1 MLAAIGRS
9 KGVKPIHPAS
19 HRIREGGA
27 VAREAAEAEED
38 PKLGEVQ
45 GAKLD
50 PIGVVKRMLTR
61 PDGSTVVV
69 EVPVYPPFRL
79 AERPSGRK
87 PARSR
92 SAPSLKR
99 KSRTAPRSK
108 DDGQGA

>member
-1 MLAAIGRS
+1 M
-9 KGVKPIHPAS
+9 
-19 HRIREGGA
+19 
-27 VAREAAEAEED
+27 AREAAEAED
-38 PKLGEVQ
+38 NPKIGEVQ

-50 PIGVVKRMLTR
+50 PIGVVKRALTR

-99 KSRTAPRSK
+99 KRATRSPSE
-108 DDGQGA
+108 DE

>member
-1 MLAAIGRS
+1 
-9 KGVKPIHPAS
+9 VHVQ
-19 HRIREGGA
+19 REKKETP
-27 VAREAAEAEED
+27 VARNTAQAEEA
-38 PKLGEVQ
+38 PKVGEVE

-50 PIGVVKRMLTR
+50 PIRVVKRSLTR

-79 AERPSGRK
+79 ADRPSSRK

-99 KSRTAPRSK
+99 KRTSSGSSPT
-108 DDGQGA
+108 DD

>member
-1 MLAAIGRS
+1 M
-9 KGVKPIHPAS
+9 
-19 HRIREGGA
+19 
-27 VAREAAEAEED
+27 ARNTAEAEQA
-38 PKLGEVQ
+38 PRVGEVE

-50 PIGVVKRMLTR
+50 PIRIVKRALTR

-79 AERPSGRK
+79 ADRPTSRK

-99 KSRTAPRSK
+99 KRTTSAANRDDSRVE
-108 DDGQGA
+108 D

>member
-1 MLAAIGRS
+1 
-9 KGVKPIHPAS
+9 
-19 HRIREGGA
+19 
-27 VAREAAEAEED
+27 VARNSAEAEEA
-38 PKLGEVQ
+38 PKVGEVE

-50 PIGVVKRMLTR
+50 PIRVVKRSLTR

-79 AERPSGRK
+79 ADRPSNRK

-99 KSRTAPRSK
+99 KRTGPARSREGSE
-108 DDGQGA
+108 D

>member
-1 MLAAIGRS
+1 M
-9 KGVKPIHPAS
+9 
-19 HRIREGGA
+19 
-27 VAREAAEAEED
+27 ARNTAEAEEA
-38 PKLGEVQ
+38 PKVGEVE

-50 PIGVVKRMLTR
+50 PIRVVKRVLTR

-79 AERPSGRK
+79 AEQTSGRK

-99 KSRTAPRSK
+99 KRTSRAPSE
-108 DDGQGA
+108 DSSDE

>member
-1 MLAAIGRS
+1 
-9 KGVKPIHPAS
+9 
-19 HRIREGGA
+19 
-27 VAREAAEAEED
+27 VAREAAEAEND
-38 PKLGEVQ
+38 SKVGEVQ

-50 PIGVVKRMLTR
+50 PIGVVKRVLTR

-79 AERPSGRK
+79 AERPSSRK

-99 KSRTAPRSK
+99 KRAGGGRG
-108 DDGQGA
+108 DD

>member
-1 MLAAIGRS
+1 M
-9 KGVKPIHPAS
+9 
-19 HRIREGGA
+19 
-27 VAREAAEAEED
+27 ARNNTAEAAEETRRI
-38 PKLGEVQ
+38 GEVE

-50 PIGVVKRMLTR
+50 PIGVVERKLTR

-69 EVPVYPPFRL
+69 AVPVYPPFRL

-99 KSRTAPRSK
+99 KRSGTGGRSG
-108 DDGQGA
+108 DE

>member
-1 MLAAIGRS
+1 M
-9 KGVKPIHPAS
+9 
-19 HRIREGGA
+19 
-27 VAREAAEAEED
+27 ARNTAEAEEA
-38 PKLGEVQ
+38 PKVGEVE

-50 PIGVVKRMLTR
+50 PIRVVKRSLTR

-79 AERPSGRK
+79 AEHSSSRK

-99 KSRTAPRSK
+99 KHSAS
-108 DDGQGA
+108 GAKRNDE

>member
-1 MLAAIGRS
+1 M
-9 KGVKPIHPAS
+9 
-19 HRIREGGA
+19 
-27 VAREAAEAEED
+27 ARNTAEAEEA
-38 PKLGEVQ
+38 PKVGEVE

-50 PIGVVKRMLTR
+50 PIRVVKRSLIR

-79 AERPSGRK
+79 AERPSSRK

-99 KSRTAPRSK
+99 KRSGSARERESSSS
-108 DDGQGA
+108 D

>member
-1 MLAAIGRS
+1 M
-9 KGVKPIHPAS
+9 
-19 HRIREGGA
+19 
-27 VAREAAEAEED
+27 ARNTAEAEET
-38 PKLGEVQ
+38 PRVGEVE

-50 PIGVVKRMLTR
+50 PIRVVKRSLTR

-79 AERPSGRK
+79 ADRPTSRK

-99 KSRTAPRSK
+99 KRTSSAAKREDSRAE
-108 DDGQGA
+108 D

>member
-1 MLAAIGRS
+1 M
-9 KGVKPIHPAS
+9 
-19 HRIREGGA
+19 
-27 VAREAAEAEED
+27 ARNTSEAEET
-38 PKLGEVQ
+38 PKIGEVE

-50 PIGVVKRMLTR
+50 PIRVVKRALTR

-79 AERPSGRK
+79 AEQGSGRK

-99 KSRTAPRSK
+99 KRTRAKSEHSS
-108 DDGQGA
+108 DE

>member
-1 MLAAIGRS
+1 M
-9 KGVKPIHPAS
+9 
-19 HRIREGGA
+19 
-27 VAREAAEAEED
+27 ARDAAEAED
-38 PKLGEVQ
+38 NPKLGEVQ

-50 PIGVVKRMLTR
+50 PIGVVKRVLTR

-79 AERPSGRK
+79 AERPTGRK

-99 KSRTAPRSK
+99 KNRSAPKREES
-108 DDGQGA
+108 DEGA

>member
-1 MLAAIGRS
+1 
-9 KGVKPIHPAS
+9 
-19 HRIREGGA
+19 
-27 VAREAAEAEED
+27 VARDAAKAEEED
-38 PKLGEVQ
+38 PKRGEVQ

-50 PIGVVKRMLTR
+50 PIGVVKRALTR

-79 AERPSGRK
+79 ADRPAGRK

-99 KSRTAPRSK
+99 KRADSAPEKSDK
-108 DDGQGA
+108 GKEAD

>member
-1 MLAAIGRS
+1 
-9 KGVKPIHPAS
+9 
-19 HRIREGGA
+19 
-27 VAREAAEAEED
+27 VARDAAKAEEED
-38 PKLGEVQ
+38 PKLGEVK

-50 PIGVVKRMLTR
+50 PIGVVKRVLTR

-79 AERPSGRK
+79 ADRPPGRK

-99 KSRTAPRSK
+99 KRAGSAPEKS
-108 DDGQGA
+108 DEGS